1 MESDN
6 KYDVIIIGS
15 GLGGLTA
22 GATLAR
28 RGRKVLV
35 LEQHNIPGGCAT
47 TFKRNGVTYEVGLH
61 EMDWGSPDSDM
72 KAFVFRKLDILH
84 KLPLVKLPQAWN
96 VKTETGLYTVPEGR
110 REVVDRMSHYFPDER
125 KNMRRYM
132 RSMKHSAQAVSRL
145 PKDLSLGRF
154 MLFPLTRLPFMLRDM
169 LCREHVGA
177 KMDKLLKSDR
187 LKNILNANM
196 PYFSD
201 TSEDLSWS
209 YYACAQYNYF
219 HSAMFVK
226 GGSQVL
232 SDSLAGVV
240 TANGGEL
247 RTSSDVKKMILDG
260 KSVVGVTYFD
270 KRKQEGTDVYAPVII
285 ANIDPA
291 NIFGGRM
298 VPEGIEEPGLGK
310 LEPASSLYTVYI
322 TFKTAPSKKYSLA
335 YSNFIYTDK
344 LLDMPPSKL
353 YPYLKTLPAEA
364 RPFVFVDY
372 SVIDSGLTTSGDERS
387 FAVLTGVSHLH
398 EWKSLSDA
406 DYRAAKERLAQK
418 LFRRL
423 EEHYPG
429 ITEMIER
436 YEVSTPKTVKR
447 FLRTRNGTAY
457 GYRNKDYLLSG
468 RLPAKSKA
476 IKGLYYAGAWTAPGG
491 GFTGAIVS
499 GYIAGEAVNASWKS
513 VL

>member
-6 KYDVIIIGS
+6 KYDVIIIGA

-28 RGRKVLV
+28 HGQRVLI

-47 TFKRNGVTYEVGLH
+47 TFKRKGVTYEVGLH

-72 KAFVFRKLDILH
+72 KALIFQKLGILH
-84 KLPLVKLPQAWN
+84 KLPLVKLPQVWN
-96 VKTETGLYTVPEGR
+96 VKTETSLYTVPEGR
-110 REVVDRMSHYFPDER
+110 QEVITRMGDYFPEDR
-125 KNMRRYM
+125 KTIRQYM
-132 RSMKHSAQAVSRL
+132 RAMKHSAQAVSRL
-145 PKDLSLGRF
+145 PKDLSPGQFL
-154 MLFPLTRLPFMLRDM
+154 LFPFTRLPFMLRDM
-169 LCREHVGA
+169 LCSEHVGA
-177 KMDKLLKSDR
+177 KMDKLLKSNR

-201 TSEDLSWS
+201 TSSDLSWS

-232 SDSLAGVV
+232 SNLLAGVI
-240 TANGGEL
+240 TDSGGEV
-247 RTSSDVKKMILDG
+247 RTSCDVKKIILDR
-260 KSVVGVTYFD
+260 KSAVGVTYFD
-270 KRKQEGTDVYAPVII
+270 KRKQKELSVYSSVII

-291 NIFGGRM
+291 NIFGGKM
-298 VPEGIEEPGLGK
+298 VPQEIEEPGLEK
-310 LEPASSLYTVYI
+310 LEPATSLYTVYV
-322 TFKTAPSKKYSLA
+322 TFKTAPSQKYALA
-335 YSNFIYTDK
+335 YSNFIYTDRV
-344 LLDMPPSKL
+344 LNMPPSAL
-353 YPYLKTLPAEA
+353 YPYLKTLPADE

-372 SVIDSGLTTSGDERS
+372 STIDSGLTALGDQRS
-387 FAVLTGVSHLH
+387 FAVLTGASQLH
-398 EWKSLSDA
+398 EWESLTDA
-406 DYRAAKERLAQK
+406 DYHAAKESLAQN

-423 EEHYPG
+423 DEHYPG
-429 ITEMIER
+429 ITGMIER
-436 YEVSTPKTVKR
+436 YEVSTPKTAKR

-457 GYRNKDYLLSG
+457 GYRNKKYVLSG
-468 RLPAKSKA
+468 RLPAKSRI

-499 GYIAGEAVNASWKS
+499 GYIAGKTVIDSKAS